1 MTKRIV
7 ANIVGILNP
16 ARGEATIKT
25 NRRLSASSL
34 YEIVRTG
41 FGAVKDPR
49 TEKAAISLQD
59 ILMSG
64 FALFSLKDPSLL
76 AFDARREEPANLHS
90 IYGIEQIA
98 CDTYLRT
105 VLDEVNPEQIR
116 PVYKSL
122 LQRLEQ
128 EQVLASYLFMGQ
140 YYIVS
145 PDGTGYF
152 SSNQIN
158 CPHCL
163 EKQLRNG
170 ETRYYHYMFGA
181 AIVHPEQKTVLPLMP
196 EPIMRQDGATKND
209 CERNAAK
216 RFLHDLRQDHP
227 TLPLLIVEDSLSSN
241 APHIQELQT
250 HNLRFIL
257 GAKPGDHKF
266 LFQYVAQER
275 AARRSTEFEV
285 REENVTHRFHFVNQA
300 PLNESHPELL
310 VNFLEYWEITD
321 QGEQHFSWVT
331 DISITRR
338 NAYPFMRGGRARWK
352 TENET
357 YNTLKNQGYHFE
369 HNFGHGQQHL
379 SVIFANLMMLAFLVD
394 QIQEAASLL
403 FQAALAKVGSKI
415 RLWEKLRAYFLSL
428 DFDSMEMLYKAI
440 VYGYRIEKI
449 VIFDDTT

>member
-1 MTKRIV
+1 MKI
-7 ANIVGILNP
+7 N
-16 ARGEATIKT
+16 K
-25 NRRLSASSL
+25 RLSASSL

-41 FGAVKDPR
+41 CGAIPDHR
-49 TEKAAISLQD
+49 SEKAEISLQD

-76 AFDARREEPANLHS
+76 AFDARREEPENLHT

-98 CDTYLRT
+98 CDTYMRT
-105 VLDEVNPEQIR
+105 VLDEVNPAQLR
-116 PVYKSL
+116 AVYKSL
-122 LQRLEQ
+122 FERVEQ
-128 EQVLASYLFMGQ
+128 EKVLASYLFMGQ

-152 SSNQIN
+152 ASNQIN

-163 EKQLRNG
+163 EKRLRNG
-170 ETRYYHYMFGA
+170 ETHYYHYMLGA
-181 AIVHPEQKTVLPLMP
+181 AIVHPTQKTVLPLMP

-241 APHIQELQT
+241 APHIQELQK

-257 GAKPGDHKF
+257 GAKAGDHKF

-275 AARRSTEFEV
+275 SAGRSTEFE
-285 REENVTHRFHFVNQA
+285 RQAEGVTHRFHFVNQV

-331 DISITRR
+331 DITITAH
-338 NAYPFMRGGRARWK
+338 NAYALMRGGRARWK

-357 YNTLKNQGYHFE
+357 FNTLKNQGYHFE

-379 SVIFANLMMLAFLVD
+379 SVSFANLMMLAFLVD
-394 QIQEAASLL
+394 QIQEAACLL
-403 FQAALAKVGSKI
+403 FQAALTKVGSKI
-415 RLWEKLRAYFLSL
+415 RLWEKMRAYFLAIA
-428 DFDSMEMLYKAI
+428 FDSMEMLYRAI

-449 VIFDDTT
+449 VILDDTT

>member
-1 MTKRIV
+1 MK
-7 ANIVGILNP
+7 NNQ
-16 ARGEATIKT
+16 
-25 NRRLSASSL
+25 RLSASSL

-41 FGAVKDPR
+41 FGAIKDQR
-49 TEKAAISLQD
+49 TKKVEISLQD

-76 AFDARREEPANLHS
+76 AFDARREAPENLHTV
-90 IYGIEQIA
+90 YGIEQIA
-98 CDTYLRT
+98 CDTHLRT
-105 VLDEVNPEQIR
+105 VLDEVNPEQLR
-116 PVYKSL
+116 PVYK
-122 LQRLEQ
+122 RLFERVEQ
-128 EQVLASYLFMGQ
+128 EKVLESYRFMGQ

-152 SSNQIN
+152 ASPQIN

-163 EKQLRNG
+163 EKRLRNG
-170 ETRYYHYMFGA
+170 ETHYYHYLLGA
-181 AIVHPEQKTVLPLMP
+181 AIVHPRQKTVIPLMP

-209 CERNAAK
+209 SERNAAK

-241 APHIQELQT
+241 APHIQELQK
-250 HNLRFIL
+250 HKLRFIL

-266 LFQYVAQER
+266 LFQSVAQAH
-275 AARRSTEFEV
+275 AAGRSTDFEV
-285 REENVTHRFHFVNQA
+285 REAGVTHRFQFVNQV
-300 PLNESHPELL
+300 PLNESHPDLL
-310 VNFLEYWEITD
+310 VNFLEYWERTD
-321 QGEQHFSWVT
+321 SGEQYFSWVT
-331 DISITRR
+331 DIAITQH
-338 NAYPFMRGGRARWK
+338 NAYALMRGGRARWK

-357 YNTLKNQGYHFE
+357 FNTLKNQGYHFE

-394 QIQEAASLL
+394 QLQEAASLL

-415 RLWEKLRAYFLSL
+415 RLWEKMRAYFLSL
-428 DFDSMEMLYKAI
+428 AFDTMEMLYKAI

-449 VIFDDTT
+449 VIFDDTA